1 MTTDHLTIRGP
12 EDILGFIPHTL
23 GYWPSN
29 SLVAMTMQGKRLGAT
44 LRVDL
49 PPEHQPEFGH
59 YARTVGSYLEADEEA
74 DGSLLIIFSNDGWDQ
89 LTGETRHGVSPR
101 LSDPPAV
108 AHSELLAAVEEVLE
122 SSGMPVR
129 DVWLVGED
137 YWRNADCTDDS
148 CCPLPGRSLDE
159 VRDSRLNAEMVFRG
173 SSVGPGPDTP
183 AGRSSQVKQGVPD
196 PMMTAAQLAWAGRF
210 ANRTASRKQFDA
222 VLDVWS
228 SALAE
233 VPAQPPPPEVSGF
246 LRASLCI
253 PSWRDAVLVMAAAG
267 AEAAI
272 HGAED
277 FGVFQPDDDDHSDDD
292 SDDGPYRPDVTGSLP
307 AVTPAD
313 GQGPKAKAARPYS
326 GASVPNYAVPNY
338 GEVLL
343 GLAPRLPNWT
353 LMDRLEKLLVQ
364 LDEPNGGEASAAALT
379 GRGWIEWCR
388 GRGSYAHS
396 LLEQATEVLP
406 GYRLAELLNEVA
418 QRGMVCGWAAR
429 REAAWQKLGSE
440 AA

>member
-1 MTTDHLTIRGP
+1 MTKDHLSIRGP

-49 PPEHQPEFGH
+49 PPEHQADFGH
-59 YARTVGSYLEADEEA
+59 YARAVGNYLEADEDA
-74 DGSLLIIFSNDGWDQ
+74 DGALLIIFSNDGWDQ
-89 LTGETRHGVSPR
+89 VTGETRQGVPR
-101 LSDPPAV
+101 LPETPTV

-122 SSGMPVR
+122 SAGMPVR
-129 DVWLVGED
+129 DVWLVGENF
-137 YWRNADCTDDS
+137 WRNADCTDDS

-159 VRDSRLNAEMVFRG
+159 IRDSRLNAEMVFRG

-183 AGRSSQVKQGVPD
+183 AGRMSQVKHGAPD
-196 PMMTAAQLAWAGRF
+196 PIMTAAQLAWAGTF
-210 ANRTASRKQFDA
+210 ARRTASRRQFDA
-222 VLDVWS
+222 VLGVWS
-228 SALAE
+228 AVLAE
-233 VPAQPPPPEVSGF
+233 VPAPPPSPDVLGF

-253 PSWRDAVLVMAAAG
+253 PSWRDAVLVMAVAGVGAATQ
-267 AEAAI
+267 
-272 HGAED
+272 GAED
-277 FGVFQPDDDDHSDDD
+277 FGVFQSDGEEHGDDYSDDNPY
-292 SDDGPYRPDVTGSLP
+292 GPDITGSLP
-307 AVTPAD
+307 AVTPAA
-313 GQGPKAKAARPYS
+313 GQGPMAKTALPCS
-326 GASVPNYAVPNY
+326 GATVPNY

-364 LDEPNGGEASAAALT
+364 LDEPSGGEASAAALT
-379 GRGWIEWCR
+379 ARGWIEWCR
-388 GRGSYAHS
+388 GRGSFAHS
-396 LLEQATEVLP
+396 LLGQAIDVLP
-406 GYRLAELLNEVA
+406 GYRLAELLNEVV

-429 REAAWQKLGSE
+429 REAAWQKIASE

>member
-1 MTTDHLTIRGP
+1 MTRDHLTIRGP

-29 SLVAMTMQGKRLGAT
+29 SLVAMTMKGKRLGAT

-49 PPEHQPEFGH
+49 PPGNQAEFGH

-74 DGSLLIIFSNDGWDQ
+74 DGSLLIIFSNDGWEKV
-89 LTGETRHGVSPR
+89 TGETGHDVSPR
-101 LSDPPAV
+101 LPDPPAV

-137 YWRNADCTDDS
+137 YWRNADCTDAS

-183 AGRSSQVKQGVPD
+183 AGRNSQVKQGAPD

-222 VLDVWS
+222 VLEVWS

-233 VPAQPPPPEVSGF
+233 VPAQPPPAEVSGF
-246 LRASLCI
+246 LRASLCV

-277 FGVFQPDDDDHSDDD
+277 FGVFQADGEDHSHDE
-292 SDDGPYRPDVTGSLP
+292 PYRPHVPGPLP
-307 AVTPAD
+307 AVTAAI
-313 GQGPKAKAARPYS
+313 GQGPKASATPPYS
-326 GASVPNYAVPNY
+326 AASVPNY

-396 LLEQATEVLP
+396 LLEQATDVLP

-429 REAAWQKLGSE
+429 REAAWQKLASE